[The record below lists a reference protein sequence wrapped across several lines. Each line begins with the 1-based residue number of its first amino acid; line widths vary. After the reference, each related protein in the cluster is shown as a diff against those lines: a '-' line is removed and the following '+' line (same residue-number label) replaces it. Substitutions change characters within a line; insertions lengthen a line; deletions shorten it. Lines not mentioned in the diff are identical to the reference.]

1 MKSLR
6 DMNTEHQNVKQRGF
20 NSSDIKTTGIKEAGH
35 SPLIQFELDYIQFI
49 NEHGTWVN
57 EQPSFA
63 TQEWLIDAYK
73 HMSMNRIFDQKAIAL
88 QRTGQ
93 MGTYPSSLG
102 QEAFGVAIGMALQP
116 DDVFVPYYRDHG
128 AHILRGHKIED
139 LFMYWGGDERGSATG
154 PKQDFPV
161 CVPIATQI
169 THAAGAAAALKIK
182 GQENIA
188 LVTIGDG
195 GTSKGDFFE
204 ALNVAGAWQL
214 PMVVLVNNN
223 QYAISVPR
231 SIQCGAPTLAQ
242 KAIGAGIH
250 GIQVDGND
258 VVAVHQA
265 ILEARQRANTH
276 KGATLIEAM
285 SYRLCDHTTADD
297 ASRYRENDEVKHA
310 WEKEPIKRL
319 QTHLVNLNLW
329 SPEKEQNWQNECAQK
344 VDEAVQKYLKVKQ
357 DTPESMFDH
366 LYQDWPE
373 AMNEQLD
380 LLSKKIERMKH

>member
-1 MKSLR
+1 MKISHNLQHH
-6 DMNTEHQNVKQRGF
+6 DAH
-20 NSSDIKTTGIKEAGH
+20 KTIEAGH
-35 SPLIQFELDYIQFI
+35 SPLVQFELDYIQFI
-49 NEHGTWVN
+49 NEKGEWVN
-57 EQPSFA
+57 DQPSFA
-63 TQEWLIDAYK
+63 TETWLVDAYK
-73 HMSMNRIFDQKAIAL
+73 NMVMNRVFDQKAIAL

-102 QEAFGVAIGMALQP
+102 QEAFGVAIGMALET
-116 DDVFVPYYRDHG
+116 DDIFVPYYRDHG
-128 AHILRGHKIED
+128 AHILRGHKVED

-182 GQENIA
+182 DQNNIA

-258 VVAVHQA
+258 VLAVYQA
-265 ILEARQRANTH
+265 IAEARHRANTH

-297 ASRYRENDEVKHA
+297 ASRYRENDEVKQA

-319 QTHLVNLNLW
+319 QTMLVNLNLW
-329 SPEKEQNWQNECAQK
+329 SPDKEQAWQNECGQK
-344 VDEAVQKYLKVKQ
+344 VDDAVQKYLQVKQ

-380 LLSKKIERMKH
+380 LLSKKIERMNH